1 MVGVVAVLVGDV
13 TVLVGVVATA
23 LLVSGETDCSGAD
36 VIVVA
41 VVSASV
47 ESRSSG
53 GGGMLPGFCGSGVE
67 STKAASS
74 EACITG
80 AGSGFVGVHNFFFF
94 LSTPQTTTRDFCF
107 LIAPAL
113 EHVASDFFETAVSY
127 QIFVLLVAAQT
138 TVTPE
143 TFVVLPALVQ
153 AVPAGEMELRVLLS
167 LWPHEVRAPRPITS
181 ASDSGNN
188 DFFMEI
194 LISCSLYL

>member
-1 MVGVVAVLVGDV
+1 MVRLVS
-13 TVLVGVVATA
+13 VAT
-23 LLVSGETDCSGAD
+23 
-36 VIVVA
+36 VV
-41 VVSASV
+41 VVVGSSV

-127 QIFVLLVAAQT
+127 QIFVFLVAAHT
-138 TVTPE
+138 TDTPE
-143 TFVVLPALVQ
+143 TFDVLPGVLH
-153 AVPAGEMELRVLLS
+153 AVPAGETTLRVLLS
-167 LWPHEVRAPRPITS
+167 P
-181 ASDSGNN
+181 
-188 DFFMEI
+188 
-194 LISCSLYL
+194 